1 MKVTT
6 SIVKTLTS
14 THIKLVYKNLK
25 IDMCKPLIV
34 EHIFNDVPPK
44 RNPDNDLKFRMVNK
58 MIKNKVIDNY
68 HPYQYDE
75 RNVLEEQISSA

>member
-1 MKVTT
+1 M
-6 SIVKTLTS
+6 
-14 THIKLVYKNLK
+14 
-25 IDMCKPLIV
+25 

-58 MIKNKVIDNY
+58 MIKNKVIDDY

-75 RNVLEEQISSA
+75 RKVLEEQLSSA

>member
-25 IDMCKPLIV
+25 IDMCTLIV

-44 RNPDNDLKFRMVNK
+44 RNPDNDLKF
-58 MIKNKVIDNY
+58 
-68 HPYQYDE
+68 
-75 RNVLEEQISSA
+75 SW

>member
-14 THIKLVYKNLK
+14 THIKLIYKNLK

-34 EHIFNDVPPK
+34 EHIFEDTPPPK
-44 RNPDNDLKFRMVNK
+44 KEDLNEELNFRMVNK
-58 MIKNKVIDNY
+58 IIE
-68 HPYQYDE
+68 PFRRYQDDE
-75 RNVLEEQISSA
+75 RKILEEHIASA